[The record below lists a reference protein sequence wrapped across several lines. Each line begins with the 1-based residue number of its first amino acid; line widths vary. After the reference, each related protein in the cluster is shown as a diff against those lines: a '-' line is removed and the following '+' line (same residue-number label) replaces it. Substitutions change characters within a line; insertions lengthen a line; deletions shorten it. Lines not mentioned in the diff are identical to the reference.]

1 MSGDITLRNHI
12 HATLQQSTSNTSSTG
27 ALPKRGLSLAERRAD
42 FKTHKNARKGNT
54 QAKLDVKEPRVI
66 EVEDDESQSDGQ
78 DGYFETTTDQQV
90 SVETIKL
97 TNFHRIQQQEGSGSS
112 AKKLGMQIRTEE

>member
-1 MSGDITLRNHI
+1 
-12 HATLQQSTSNTSSTG
+12 
-27 ALPKRGLSLAERRAD
+27 
-42 FKTHKNARKGNT
+42 
-54 QAKLDVKEPRVI
+54 VKEPRVI